1 MRFLFKAK
9 TRSGEI
15 KDGRIEA
22 MDYDAAVQLLQRNNF
37 TPISVEEEK
46 QGSRLFRNVQMAWEG
61 LKQKDLLIFFRELA
75 TLIGAKVPIL
85 PSLQAIREQTENG
98 FMRTVTKEVAADVE
112 DGMALSEAFQ
122 KHPKVF
128 PPLVVNMV
136 RSGEVSGNLQGTIM
150 HVADH
155 IERSYQLNAKIKGAL
170 IYPAFVV
177 TVAGIVGFL
186 VLTFIL
192 PRLTQIIKEL
202 DVPIPWYTSV
212 MIVIGDFM
220 QNYWWAVL
228 LVFFGGI
235 GGFIYYIKTEA
246 GKKEWDII
254 KLRLPVFGKLF
265 QYIYLA
271 RFAENLAVLLAGGIP
286 IVRSLV
292 VVGDVVNNSVY
303 QSLILRAAEEVKTGG
318 DISTVFE
325 HSAYVPPI
333 VTRMI
338 RIGEETGKLSDI
350 LASVAEFY
358 QQEID
363 YFTKNLSTLIEP
375 ILIVILGIGVAGLVF
390 SILLPIY
397 NIAGQL

>member
-303 QSLILRAAEEVKTGG
+303 QSLILRAAEETKTQT
-318 DISTVFE
+318 DNT
-325 HSAYVPPI
+325 P
-333 VTRMI
+333 
-338 RIGEETGKLSDI
+338 
-350 LASVAEFY
+350 
-358 QQEID
+358 
-363 YFTKNLSTLIEP
+363 YF
-375 ILIVILGIGVAGLVF
+375 
-390 SILLPIY
+390 
-397 NIAGQL
+397 